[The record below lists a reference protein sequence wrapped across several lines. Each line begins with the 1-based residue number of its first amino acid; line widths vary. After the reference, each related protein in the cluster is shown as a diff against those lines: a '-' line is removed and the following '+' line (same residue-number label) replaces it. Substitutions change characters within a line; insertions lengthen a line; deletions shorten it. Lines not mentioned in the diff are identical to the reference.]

1 MDHIARVRRFNRYY
15 SAKLGGLND
24 HEHEV
29 SFTMTEAQVLHEL
42 AQRTGTRKQ
51 DRRGGGQTPL
61 DGEERR
67 RGQRREGAELRGLTA
82 KELAELLQLD
92 PGYLSRILKR
102 FEARGLMT
110 RAPSEQDKRQAKL
123 HLTMQG
129 REAYRN
135 LDKASRDQVA
145 DQLDPLSADDQEQL
159 VAAMATIETLLEYGP
174 KGPIVLRPHAPGDM
188 GWIVE
193 SQARMYSERYKW
205 GKGVEGV
212 AARIVADFLEHF
224 KPGREACWVAERD
237 GKRLGTVLVVER
249 TPQVAQLRLLAVLP
263 AARGFGLGSLLVK
276 QCEKFAR
283 QAGYEKIYLWTQTE
297 LASARK
303 IYQAHGYRK
312 VEESVHTS
320 FGQPVEGE
328 SWVLDL

>member
-15 SAKLGGLND
+15 TGKLGVLN
-24 HEHEV
+24 ETYQQGA
-29 SFTMTEAQVLHEL
+29 FTLTEARVLYEL
-42 AQRTGTRKQ
+42 AQRTGTRKG
-51 DRRGGGQTPL
+51 DRRVTAQGPAE
-61 DGEERR
+61 GEERR
-67 RGQRREGAELRGLTA
+67 RGQRRAGADLQGLSA

-102 FEARGLMT
+102 FEARGMLT
-110 RAPSEQDKRQAKL
+110 RSPADNDRRQAKL
-123 HLTMQG
+123 HLSMQG
-129 REAYRN
+129 REAFRS

-145 DQLDPLSADDQEQL
+145 DQLDPLSPDDQEQL
-159 VAAMATIETLLEYGP
+159 VAAMAAIETLLEYGP

-193 SQARMYSERYKW
+193 SQARMYAAEYKW
-205 GKGVEGV
+205 GKGLEAV
-212 AARIVADFLEHF
+212 AARIVADFLDNF

-237 GKRLGTVLVVER
+237 GKRLGTVMLVER

-263 AARGFGLGSLLVK
+263 SARGHGLGHLLVK

-283 QAGYEKIYLWTQTE
+283 QAGYEKIYLWTQSE
-297 LASARK
+297 LHSARK

-312 VEESVHTS
+312 VEEGVHTA
-320 FGQPVEGE
+320 FGEPVEGE

>member
-15 SAKLGGLND
+15 TEKLGVLKENYHGAP
-24 HEHEV
+24 
-29 SFTMTEAQVLHEL
+29 FTLTEARVLYEL

-51 DRRGGGQTPL
+51 DRRSNRNTPL
-61 DGEERR
+61 EGEDRR
-67 RGQRREGAELRGLTA
+67 QQQRRAGAEVRGLSA
-82 KELAELLQLD
+82 KELAELLELD

-102 FEARGLMT
+102 FEARGLIS
-110 RAPSEQDKRQAKL
+110 RAPSEQDKRQSKL
-123 HLTMQG
+123 HLSMQG
-129 REAYRN
+129 REAFRN

-145 DQLDPLSADDQEQL
+145 DQIEPLSSDDQEQL
-159 VAAMATIETLLEYGP
+159 VTAMAAIETLLEYGP

-193 SQARMYSERYKW
+193 SQARMYSASYKW
-205 GKGVEGV
+205 GKGIEGV
-212 AARIVADFLEHF
+212 AARIVADFLENF

-237 GKRLGTVLVVER
+237 GKRLGTVLLVER
-249 TPQVAQLRLLAVLP
+249 SEQVAQLRLLAVLP

-283 QAGYEKIYLWTQTE
+283 QAGYEKIYLWTQSE
-297 LASARK
+297 LTSALK
-303 IYQAHGYRK
+303 IYQASGYRK

-320 FGQPVEGE
+320 FGQPVAGE

>member
-15 SAKLGGLND
+15 TGKLGVLQETYHD
-24 HEHEV
+24 EP
-29 SFTMTEAQVLHEL
+29 FTLTEARVLYEL
-42 AQRTGTRKQ
+42 AQRTGTRKS
-51 DRRGGGQTPL
+51 DRRVAAQGL
-61 DGEERR
+61 AEGEERR
-67 RGQRREGAELRGLTA
+67 RGQRRAGAELQGLTA
-82 KELAELLQLD
+82 KELAELLELD

-102 FEARGLMT
+102 FETRGLLT
-110 RAPSEQDKRQAKL
+110 RSQSESDRRQAKL
-123 HLTMQG
+123 HLSMQG
-129 REAYRN
+129 REAFRN

-145 DQLDPLSADDQEQL
+145 DQLEPLSADDQEQL
-159 VAAMATIETLLEYGP
+159 VSAMATIETLLEYTG

-193 SQARMYSERYKW
+193 SQARMYAAEYKW
-205 GKGVEGV
+205 GRGLEAV
-212 AARIVADFLEHF
+212 AARIVADFLDNF

-237 GKRLGTVLVVER
+237 GKRLGTVMLVER

-263 AARGFGLGSLLVK
+263 AARGHGVGNLLVK

-283 QAGYEKIYLWTQTE
+283 HAGYQKIYLWTQAE
-297 LASARK
+297 LTSARK

-312 VEESVHTS
+312 VEEGVHTA

>member
-15 SAKLGGLND
+15 TGKLGVLNENY
-24 HEHEV
+24 HLAP
-29 SFTMTEAQVLHEL
+29 FTLTEARVLYEL
-42 AQRTGTRKQ
+42 AQRTGTRKSE
-51 DRRGGGQTPL
+51 RRGSAAAQL
-61 DGEERR
+61 EGEERR
-67 RGQRREGAELRGLTA
+67 RVQRRAGAEVGGLTA
-82 KELAELLQLD
+82 KELAGLLELD
-92 PGYLSRILKR
+92 NGYLSRILKR
-102 FEARGLMT
+102 FEGRGLVT
-110 RAPSEQDKRQAKL
+110 RAPSEEDKRQAKL

-145 DQLDPLSADDQEQL
+145 DQLDPLSSDDQEQL
-159 VAAMATIETLLEYGP
+159 VSAMGTIETLLEYAP

-193 SQARMYSERYKW
+193 SQARMYSATYKW
-205 GKGVEGV
+205 GRGVEAV
-212 AARIVADFLEHF
+212 AARIVADFLDHF

-237 GKRLGTVLVVER
+237 GKRLGTVMLVER
-249 TPQVAQLRLLAVLP
+249 TEQVAQLRLLAVLP

-283 QAGYEKIYLWTQTE
+283 QAGYEKIYLWTQSE

-303 IYQAHGYRK
+303 IYQSHGYRK
-312 VEESVHTS
+312 VEESIHTS